1 MSEYPYRILLLY
13 PQSRVAEI
21 EAWYASQ
28 FPDAG
33 GLLTP
38 IGTKDGEEWFVSSF
52 VATKNDVEKWL
63 AVFGSNLQAEVPQGF
78 VDLPREI
85 QRQWIAG
92 MQTAAAQYLG
102 IWIDAAWNDTG
113 ENCDVEAALAA
124 MAVTRISPQEI

>member
-13 PQSRVAEI
+13 PESRVSEI

-28 FPDAG
+28 FPNAG

-38 IGTKDGEEWFVSSF
+38 IGEKNGEDWFASSF

-63 AVFGSNLQAEVPQGF
+63 AVFGSNLQADVPPVF

-102 IWIDAAWNDTG
+102 IWIDAAWNDQG
-113 ENCDVEAALAA
+113 ERCDLNAALEA
-124 MAVTRISPQEI
+124 MEVHRYSIEVT